1 MFKVVVIL
9 CALNL
14 ECYMFVEKP
23 PKFYEDV
30 EECLVVAKQKYNQ
43 IVVATM
49 NNGYT
54 IEDARYTCDL
64 VNSNISK

>member
-1 MFKVVVIL
+1 
-9 CALNL
+9 
-14 ECYMFVEKP
+14 MFVEKP
-23 PKFYEDV
+23 PQFYEDV